1 MGSSH
6 RPKNF
11 HIELENVD
19 IDLISGGGLAILAV
33 GIELSKN
40 INTNAVR
47 I

>member
-6 RPKNF
+6 RPKNS